1 MSYIKDCDNCK
12 HLIRH
17 YILTGNRYMPLS
29 SGHCGN
35 RKLIKQRRKNVY
47 RLQENCPYWEQR
59 QDEIAEKAES
69 IENEIAFMR
78 RNLDQILNILQ
89 NYEDY
94 GV

>member
-17 YILTGNRYMPLS
+17 YILTFNRYMPLS
-29 SGHCGN
+29 YGHCGN
-35 RKLIKQRRKNVY
+35 RELAQQRRKDKH
-47 RLQENCPYWEQR
+47 RLQGNCPYWEQR

-69 IENEIAFMR
+69 IKDEIAFMR